1 MSLQI
6 SGADLLPSISGNEKI
21 PTGGRGNLVTTPDQ
35 LAAYIEQKLGLIAA
49 LDDKLDVDDYPAKE
63 TLTGTEAIPLVDG
76 VKEAI
81 TPDQIINYAA
91 KIIAERNLQSV
102 LLSED
107 FVDIEAVKPITAPDN
122 FEQIPAA
129 TLSAANLNWAGAV
142 KIADAASGGYIRFL
156 PIIDGIAATAYTFD
170 LTKGSLTFATVTY
183 IPNTFPPPV
192 NAAGGDRA
200 YVTCGIYRDQ
210 LQDGSFAANRSIA
223 AILWNRNSSEFQF
236 FANNGALVIPTGV
249 IASQNTEYHTQIT
262 ITGTNCKVWINGLLV
277 INTTIILPVNTSVVA
292 AIGLITQLFGGG
304 NNSGTEIWVDW
315 YGLKYTPNVPRAV
328 GFNV

>member
-1 MSLQI
+1 MAGKKISAQPLVSVVTDAIKMPTGESGDKTISVGQIAEYSKSNVLYSQLQSAKI
-6 SGADLLPSISGNEKI
+6 ENDLL
-21 PTGGRGNLVTTPDQ
+21 D
-35 LAAYIEQKLGLIAA
+35 
-49 LDDKLDVDDYPAKE
+49 
-63 TLTGTEAIPLVDG
+63 
-76 VKEAI
+76 
-81 TPDQIINYAA
+81 
-91 KIIAERNLQSV
+91 LQSLAV
-102 LLSED
+102 LSSPDE
-107 FVDIEAVKPITAPDN
+107 FV
-122 FEQIPAA
+122 QIPAA

-142 KIADAASGGYIRFL
+142 RVLNTGTGGYVGFI
-156 PIIDGIAATAYTFD
+156 PVIDGILNSTYTVD

-223 AILWNRNSSEFQF
+223 AILWNKNSSEFLF

-277 INTTIILPVNTSVVA
+277 IDTTIILPVNTSVVA
-292 AIGLITQLFGGG
+292 AIGLTTQLFGGL

-315 YGLKYTPNVPRAV
+315 FGFKYEPNSPRKA
-328 GFNV
+328 GYIEP

>member
-1 MSLQI
+1 MAGKKINDQPLVGLVNGNIKMPTGEVGDTTISVDQIAEYSKSNVLYSQLQSAKI
-6 SGADLLPSISGNEKI
+6 ENDLLDLQ
-21 PTGGRGNLVTTPDQ
+21 TLAVLVNPDH
-35 LAAYIEQKLGLIAA
+35 
-49 LDDKLDVDDYPAKE
+49 
-63 TLTGTEAIPLVDG
+63 
-76 VKEAI
+76 
-81 TPDQIINYAA
+81 
-91 KIIAERNLQSV
+91 
-102 LLSED
+102 
-107 FVDIEAVKPITAPDN
+107 

-142 KIADAASGGYIRFL
+142 SVLNPGTGGYVCFI
-156 PIIDGIAATAYTFD
+156 PVIDGILNSTYTVD

-292 AIGLITQLFGGG
+292 AIGLITQLFGGQ

-315 YGLKYTPNVPRAV
+315 FGFKYEPNSPRKA
-328 GFNV
+328 GYIET